1 MEVEAAYK
9 IFNNKFTPWEHQ
21 RECWKLLDDK
31 SIPGVTLLSGTG
43 SGKTEAILI
52 PSLIKNKRLIMIYP
66 TRSLVSDQ
74 ILRVKN
80 YCRKLIANV
89 TTSKTIILDIGD
101 EEYALQYS
109 KFDEKSVNKI
119 MNQIAFWNRIGE
131 LKEIKIKIF
140 TDKNKSEEKVSL
152 DELQNK
158 LQNKLESYTKISKNF
173 EVVYRVGPS
182 TTIEINDL
190 DGNSSY
196 LVRKS
201 KKHYFGGDVILTT
214 LDKFLYRFF
223 GYGEQKWNLIY
234 PYRLYM
240 SELATGR
247 LVICFDEAH
256 SYDSVSYTNFINLLS
271 TLISNNVKV
280 AVMSATL
287 PQQFL
292 NIAEAKFGMT
302 VVNGGEFKGD
312 KTYEIINAED
322 RDDKIMEIID
332 KNVGKKIIIVRN
344 TVRNAFSIYERL
356 RKISNED
363 AYYKGV
369 SLFFYHGRL
378 FSFVKSKVY
387 DALKE
392 MDELNKPYIL
402 ITTHAIEVG
411 CDLNS
416 EILVTDYCNPDQL
429 LQRAG
434 RCARKKESKGI
445 LLILGKNFQDDIE
458 DYLKDAE
465 AYDYESYIRLLDE
478 HNGKCLPEETI
489 RRETIRHNLRKE
501 ELTEALF
508 HFLYSYVY
516 EFDRTREKIHESG
529 ILSTRSWVPS
539 AKVFWVKK
547 ELDFDEIR
555 KWAEKSSIS
564 DIISKIYELDLLYN
578 LEPLSVSI
586 DMLST
591 YDSLKATELKE
602 NYLVFAIHDSE
613 NAEGYVKGRINPY
626 LHEVYI
632 FYKSLGYPNIN
643 PREGMIKLPKI
654 FEKKERG
661 IKTEMTVKK
670 QILFDSQYDRKIEF
684 LNVT

>member
-43 SGKTEAILI
+43 SGKTEAVLI
-52 PSLIKNKRLIMIYP
+52 PSLLKNKRLVMIYP
-66 TRSLVSDQ
+66 TRSLVNDQ

-80 YCRKLIANV
+80 YCRELITNV
-89 TTSKTIILDIGD
+89 TTSKTIVLDIGD

-109 KFDEKSVNKI
+109 KFDEKSINKI
-119 MNQIAFWNRIGE
+119 LNQIAYWNRIGK
-131 LKEIKIKIF
+131 LKVIKIKVF

-152 DELQNK
+152 YE

-173 EVVYRVGPS
+173 EVVYRVGPY

-201 KKHYFGGDVILTT
+201 EKHYFGGDVILTT

-240 SELATGR
+240 NELATGR

-256 SYDSVSYTNFINLLS
+256 SYDSVAYTNFINLLS

-292 NIAEAKFGMT
+292 DIAETKFGMT

-312 KTYEIINAED
+312 KTYEIINVEG

-332 KNVGKKIIIVRN
+332 KNVGKKIITVRN

-356 RKISNED
+356 RKISNKD
-363 AYYKGV
+363 AYYKGIP
-369 SLFFYHGRL
+369 LFFYHGRL

-387 DALKE
+387 ETLKE
-392 MDELNKPYIL
+392 RDELNKPYIL

-411 CDLNS
+411 CDLDS

-445 LLILGKNFQDDIE
+445 LFVLGKNFQDDIE
-458 DYLKDAE
+458 NYLKDVE

-478 HNGKCLPEETI
+478 HVGGSLPEEAI
-489 RRETIRHNLRKE
+489 RRETIRHNFRKE
-501 ELTEALF
+501 ELTDALF

-516 EFDRTREKIHESG
+516 EFDRAREKIHESG

-547 ELDFDEIR
+547 ELNFDEVR
-555 KWAEKSSIS
+555 KWTKETSIN
-564 DIISKIYELDLLYN
+564 DIILNIGEQGLLYN
-578 LEPLSVSI
+578 FEPLSISI

-602 NYLVFAIHDSE
+602 NYLVFAIQDSE
-613 NAEGYVKGRINPY
+613 DVDGYVKGKINPY
-626 LHEVYI
+626 LHEIYI
-632 FYKSLGYPNIN
+632 FYKAHVYPNIN
-643 PREGMIKLPKI
+643 PIEGMIQLPKI

-670 QILFDSQYDRKIEF
+670 QILLESQYDRKIEF
-684 LNVT
+684 LSIT

>member
-9 IFNNKFTPWEHQ
+9 IFNTKFTPWEHQ

-31 SIPGVTLLSGTG
+31 SIPGVALLSGTG

-52 PSLIKNKRLIMIYP
+52 PSLIKNKRLVMIYP
-66 TRSLVSDQ
+66 TRSLVNDQ

-80 YCRKLIANV
+80 YCRKLITNV

-119 MNQIAFWNRIGE
+119 MNQTAYWSRIGK
-131 LKEIKIKIF
+131 LKEIKIKVFI
-140 TDKNKSEEKVSL
+140 DKNKSEEKVCL
-152 DELQNK
+152 DELR
-158 LQNKLESYTKISKNF
+158 NKLESYIKIIKNF
-173 EVVYRVGPS
+173 EIIYRVGPY
-182 TTIEINDL
+182 TTIEINNL
-190 DGNSSY
+190 DENSSY
-196 LVRKS
+196 LARKS
-201 KKHYFGGDVILTT
+201 EKHYFGGDVILTT

-240 SELATGR
+240 SELAAGK

-271 TLISNNVKV
+271 TLISNNIKV
-280 AVMSATL
+280 VVMSATL

-292 NIAEAKFGMT
+292 NLAQAKFGMT

-312 KTYEIINAED
+312 KTYEIINTED

-332 KNVGKKIIIVRN
+332 KNVGKKIITVRN
-344 TVRNAFSIYERL
+344 TVRNAFGIYERL

-363 AYYKGV
+363 AYYKGIP
-369 SLFFYHGRL
+369 LFFYHGRL

-387 DALKE
+387 ETLKE
-392 MDELNKPYIL
+392 RDELNKPYIL

-411 CDLNS
+411 CDLDS

-434 RCARKKESKGI
+434 RCARKKESRGT
-445 LLILGKNFQDDIE
+445 LFVLGNNFQDGIE
-458 DYLKDAE
+458 DYLKDVE
-465 AYDYESYIRLLDE
+465 TYDYENYMRLLDE
-478 HNGKCLPEETI
+478 HNCGSLPEEAI

-501 ELTEALF
+501 ELTDALF

-516 EFDRTREKIHESG
+516 GFDRTREKIHESG

-547 ELDFDEIR
+547 ELNFDEIR
-555 KWAEKSSIS
+555 KWTKETSIS
-564 DIISKIYELDLLYN
+564 DVILKIREQGLLYN
-578 LEPLSVSI
+578 FEPLPISI
-586 DMLST
+586 DMLGT

-602 NYLVFAIHDSE
+602 NYLVCVIHDSE
-613 NAEGYVKGRINPY
+613 DVDGYAKGKINPY
-626 LHEVYI
+626 LNEIYI
-632 FYKSLGYPNIN
+632 FYKAHGYPNIN
-643 PREGMIKLPKI
+643 PIEGMIQLPKI

-670 QILFDSQYDRKIEF
+670 QILLDSKYDKKIEF
-684 LNVT
+684 LSIT